1 MEDFTD
7 PRYGTFLGLLPTENL
22 KLEDQ
27 GTFPKDFLDRQPL
40 KNIPFGWGFFVVSGY
55 IKQKPGELIS
65 TQGGQ
70 KDAMTEA
77 GTIGTRARERC
88 GEEHIDRAGGWKMM
102 EDVLVFLSLVSRNT
116 TCIKFWVDS
125 NFWRK
130 KTPESCFIGDS
141 DIFSNL
147 LVDGS

>member
-1 MEDFTD
+1 M
-7 PRYGTFLGLLPTENL
+7 G
-22 KLEDQ
+22 
-27 GTFPKDFLDRQPL
+27 
-40 KNIPFGWGFFVVSGY
+40 KNY
-55 IKQKPGELIS
+55 
-65 TQGGQ
+65 
-70 KDAMTEA
+70 AMTEA

-141 DIFSNL
+141 DIFWISSLMVVSSTYFTLLTMLTICGAQRCTNWAGCEVGVARTRNHTSFASVNSTHGPNPSCKHHGSSSNL
-147 LVDGS
+147 M